1 MGASYTVMLLHCNVC
16 GPVIYRPTL
25 NTPRIDCAQCLAD
38 AWTRPCLSF
47 SSSFSH
53 WVQMT
58 AFEMYA
64 DLYKTATSACSDQL

>member
-1 MGASYTVMLLHCNVC
+1 MGASYTVMLLHCNVWAC
-16 GPVIYRPTL
+16 NLQAHTL
-25 NTPRIDCAQCLAD
+25 QAHTEDRLAHN
-38 AWTRPCLSF
+38 AWQMPGTRPCLGF

-64 DLYKTATSACSDQL
+64 DLCKTATSASF